1 MIEYETAF
9 NKLNN
14 KAGRNMAHPVHCYR
28 SRLRLILTCSI
39 LAVSAGGLAIAADL
53 STLTRLAAN
62 STIQQASAQEKIDQL
77 DEAAQDAYADYRAK
91 LIELES
97 LRTYTR
103 QLQALLDTQQAL
115 LDNLDAQIQKT
126 GSMDRELI
134 PLMER
139 MYDALGTL
147 IEQDMPFLA
156 TEREDRRERLRGILD
171 NPELSLATKYRSL
184 YEAYQIELDY
194 GRTLETYSD
203 TLEVDGKSLMV
214 TILRVGRVALYAMSA
229 DRNIIY
235 EWNNES
241 REWQPTDGLR
251 HGIEKAVRMA
261 KKQVAPDL
269 LVLSVPA
276 PEDAP

>member
-1 MIEYETAF
+1 
-9 NKLNN
+9 
-14 KAGRNMAHPVHCYR
+14 MARPVHCYR
-28 SRLRLILTCSI
+28 SRLRLILACSI
-39 LAVSAGGLAIAADL
+39 LAVSAGGLAMAADL

-91 LIELES
+91 LIELEG

-103 QLQALLDTQQAL
+103 QLQALLDEQQAL
-115 LDNLDAQIQKT
+115 LDNLDAQIRKT

-156 TEREDRRERLRGILD
+156 TEREERRERLRGILD

-241 REWQPTDGLR
+241 RGWQPTDGLR

>member
-9 NKLNN
+9 NN
-14 KAGRNMAHPVHCYR
+14 KAGRNMAHPDHCRR

-39 LAVSAGGLAIAADL
+39 LAVSAGGLAMAADL

-139 MYDALGTL
+139 MYDALGAL

-156 TEREDRRERLRGILD
+156 TEREERRERLRGILD

-241 REWQPTDGLR
+241 REWQLTDGLR

>member
-1 MIEYETAF
+1 MT
-9 NKLNN
+9 LPP
-14 KAGRNMAHPVHCYR
+14 RPR
-28 SRLRLILTCSI
+28 SRRPLLFLSGSAVL
-39 LAVSAGGLAIAADL
+39 LAAGLAAAADL
-53 STLTRLAAN
+53 SALTRLASN
-62 STIQQASAQEKIDQL
+62 STAEQASAQRQIDQL
-77 DEAAQDAYADYRAK
+77 DEAAQDAYAEYRSK

-103 QLQALLDTQQAL
+103 QLQALLDEQQAV
-115 LDNLDAQIQKT
+115 LDALGAQIQKT

-139 MYDALGTL
+139 MHAALGTL
-147 IEQDMPFLA
+147 IEQDMPFLPD
-156 TEREDRRERLRGILD
+156 ERQQRLARLRTILN
-171 NPELSLATKYRSL
+171 NPELPLATKYRSL

-203 TLEVDGKSLMV
+203 TLEIDGKSLRV
-214 TILRVGRVALYAMSA
+214 SILRVGRIALYAMSA

-235 EWNNES
+235 EWDNRS
-241 REWQPTDGLR
+241 RQWQLTEGLR
-251 HGIEKAVRMA
+251 HNLEKAVRMA

-269 LVLSVPA
+269 LVLSVQA

>member
-1 MIEYETAF
+1 MLEYRLEFSDST
-9 NKLNN
+9 N
-14 KAGRNMAHPVHCYR
+14 RNMAAPHRLR
-28 SRLRLILTCSI
+28 SRSSPIFLSAAAIL
-39 LAVSAGGLAIAADL
+39 LAAGLAAAADL
-53 STLTRLAAN
+53 STLTRLASN
-62 STIQQASAQEKIDQL
+62 STAEQASAQRQIDKL

-91 LIELES
+91 LIELEG

-103 QLQALLDTQQAL
+103 QLQALLDEQQAV
-115 LDNLDAQIQKT
+115 LDALGAQIQKT

-139 MYDALGTL
+139 MHTALGTL

-156 TEREDRRERLRGILD
+156 DERQTRHERLRAILD
-171 NPELSLATKYRSL
+171 NPELPLATKYRSL
-184 YEAYQIELDY
+184 FEAYQIELDY

-214 TILRVGRVALYAMSA
+214 TILRVGRIGLYAMSA

-235 EWNNES
+235 EWDNRS
-241 REWQPTDGLR
+241 RQWQLTEGLR
-251 HGIEKAVRMA
+251 HNLEKAVRMA

-269 LVLSVPA
+269 LVLSVQA

>member
-1 MIEYETAF
+1 MIEYSAELPDPT
-9 NKLNN
+9 N
-14 KAGRNMAHPVHCYR
+14 RNMATAHRQR
-28 SRLRLILTCSI
+28 SRLHLISLCGASI
-39 LAVSAGGLAIAADL
+39 LFGAGLAAAADL

-62 STIQQASAQEKIDQL
+62 STAQQASAQRQIDQL
-77 DEAAQDAYADYRAK
+77 DEAAQDAYAEYRAK
-91 LIELES
+91 LIELEG

-103 QLQALLDTQQAL
+103 QLQALLDEQQAL
-115 LDNLDAQIQKT
+115 LDDLGARIQKT

-139 MYDALGTL
+139 MHGALDTL

-156 TEREDRRERLRGILD
+156 AERQKRQARLRGILD

-194 GRTLETYSD
+194 GRTLETYPD
-203 TLEVDGKSLMV
+203 TLEVDGKSLMA
-214 TILRVGRVALYAMSA
+214 TILRVGRIALYAMSA

-235 EWNNES
+235 EWDNRS
-241 REWQPTDGLR
+241 RQWQLTEGLR
-251 HGIEKAVRMA
+251 HNLEKAVRMA

-269 LVLSVPA
+269 LVLSVQA

>member
-1 MIEYETAF
+1 MIEYSAELPDPT
-9 NKLNN
+9 N
-14 KAGRNMAHPVHCYR
+14 RTMAAAHRPR
-28 SRLRLILTCSI
+28 SRLHLISLCGASI
-39 LAVSAGGLAIAADL
+39 LFGAGLAAAADL

-62 STIQQASAQEKIDQL
+62 STAQQASAQRQIDQL
-77 DEAAQDAYADYRAK
+77 DEAAQGAYAEYRAK
-91 LIELES
+91 LIELEG

-103 QLQALLDTQQAL
+103 QLQALLDEQQAL
-115 LDNLDAQIQKT
+115 LDDLGARIQKT

-139 MYDALGTL
+139 MHGALDTL

-156 TEREDRRERLRGILD
+156 AERQKRQARLRGILD

-214 TILRVGRVALYAMSA
+214 TILRVGRIALYAMSA

-235 EWNNES
+235 EWDNRS
-241 REWQPTDGLR
+241 RQWQLTEGLR
-251 HGIEKAVRMA
+251 HNLEKAVRMA

-269 LVLSVPA
+269 LVLSVQA

>member
-1 MIEYETAF
+1 MIEYQTGF
-9 NKLNN
+9 PDPTN
-14 KAGRNMAHPVHCYR
+14 RNMAAVHCRR
-28 SRLRLILTCSI
+28 SRLHPALLCSAAILFGS
-39 LAVSAGGLAIAADL
+39 GLAAAADL

-62 STIQQASAQEKIDQL
+62 STAEQASAQQKIDQL
-77 DEAAQDAYADYRAK
+77 DEAAQDAYAEYRSK
-91 LIELES
+91 LIELEG

-103 QLQALLDTQQAL
+103 QLQALLDEQQAV
-115 LDNLDAQIQKT
+115 LDDLDARIQKT

-139 MYDALGTL
+139 MHDAFGTL

-156 TEREDRRERLRGILD
+156 AERQNRHARLRAILD
-171 NPELSLATKYRSL
+171 NPELPLATKYRSL

-203 TLEVDGKSLMV
+203 TLEIDGKSLMV

-235 EWNNES
+235 EWDNQS
-241 REWQPTDGLR
+241 RQWQLTEGLR
-251 HGIEKAVRMA
+251 HNLEKAVRMA

-269 LVLSVPA
+269 LVLSVQA

>member
-1 MIEYETAF
+1 MIEYEIKF
-9 NKLNN
+9 HD
-14 KAGRNMAHPVHCYR
+14 KAGRNMAHPDHCRR
-28 SRLRLILTCSI
+28 SRFRLILACGV
-39 LAVSAGGLAIAADL
+39 LAVSAGGLAMAADL

-62 STIQQASAQEKIDQL
+62 STVQQASAQEKIDQL

-103 QLQALLDTQQAL
+103 QLQALLDKQQAL

-156 TEREDRRERLRGILD
+156 TERQDRRERLRGILD

-194 GRTLETYSD
+194 GRTLETYSG
-203 TLEVDGKSLMV
+203 TLEVEGKSLMV

-241 REWQPTDGLR
+241 REWQLTEGLR

>member
-1 MIEYETAF
+1 MIKYGVEIHD
-9 NKLNN
+9 
-14 KAGRNMAHPVHCYR
+14 KADRPMALDRCR
-28 SRLRLILTCSI
+28 RARFRLILTCSA
-39 LAVSAGGLAIAADL
+39 LAVSAGGMAVAADL
-53 STLTRLAAN
+53 PTLTRLATN
-62 STIQQASAQEKIDQL
+62 STSQQANAQAQIDQL
-77 DEAAQDAYADYRAK
+77 DEAAQEAYAEYRAK

-103 QLQALLDTQQAL
+103 QLQALLDEQQAL
-115 LDNLDAQIQKT
+115 LDTLDAQIRKT

-156 TEREDRRERLRGILD
+156 DERHKRLDRLRGILD

-203 TLEVDGKSLMV
+203 TLEADGKSLMV

-229 DRNIIY
+229 DRNMIY

-241 REWQPTDGLR
+241 RQWQATEGLR
-251 HGIEKAVRMA
+251 HNIEKAVRMA

>member
-1 MIEYETAF
+1 MIPGYC
-9 NKLNN
+9 
-14 KAGRNMAHPVHCYR
+14 RR
-28 SRLRLILTCSI
+28 SRFRSI
-39 LAVSAGGLAIAADL
+39 LACGTLAGFAGSLVMAADL

-62 STIQQASAQEKIDQL
+62 STIQQANAQETIDQL
-77 DEAAQDAYADYRAK
+77 DEAAQEAYASYRAK

-103 QLQALLDTQQAL
+103 QLQALLDEQQVL
-115 LDNLDAQIQKT
+115 LDELDAQIRKT

-147 IEQDMPFLA
+147 VEQDMPFLA
-156 TEREDRRERLRGILD
+156 AERRKRHDRLRGILD

-194 GRTLETYSD
+194 GRTLETYPD
-203 TLEVDGKSLMV
+203 TLAVDGKSLRV

-235 EWNNES
+235 EWHKES
-241 REWQPTDGLR
+241 RQWQLSKGLR

>member
-9 NKLNN
+9 NN

-39 LAVSAGGLAIAADL
+39 LAVSAGGLAMAADL

-77 DEAAQDAYADYRAK
+77 DEAAQDAYAEYRAK

-156 TEREDRRERLRGILD
+156 TEREERRERLRGILD

-203 TLEVDGKSLMV
+203 TLEVEGKSLMV

-241 REWQPTDGLR
+241 REWQLTDGLR

>member
-1 MIEYETAF
+1 MIEYR
-9 NKLNN
+9 
-14 KAGRNMAHPVHCYR
+14 AGFPAQANRNMAATPPQR
-28 SRLRLILTCSI
+28 TRLHLTFLYGAAAL
-39 LAVSAGGLAIAADL
+39 LAAGFAVAAELSA
-53 STLTRLAAN
+53 LTRLASN
-62 STIQQASAQEKIDQL
+62 STAEQAGAQRKIDQL
-77 DEAAQDAYADYRAK
+77 DEAAQDAYAEYRAK

-103 QLQALLDTQQAL
+103 QLQALLDEQQAV
-115 LDNLDAQIQKT
+115 LDAIGARIRKT

-139 MYDALGTL
+139 MHTALGTL
-147 IEQDMPFLA
+147 IEQDMPFLED
-156 TEREDRRERLRGILD
+156 ERQQRLARLRTILD
-171 NPELSLATKYRSL
+171 NPELPLATKYRSL

-214 TILRVGRVALYAMSA
+214 TILRVGRIALYAMSA
-229 DRNIIY
+229 DRHIIY
-235 EWNNES
+235 EWDNRS
-241 REWQPTDGLR
+241 RQWQQTEGMR
-251 HGIEKAVRMA
+251 HNLEKAVRMA

-269 LVLSVPA
+269 LVLSVQA

>member
-39 LAVSAGGLAIAADL
+39 LAISAGGLAIAADL

>member
-1 MIEYETAF
+1 MATAH
-9 NKLNN
+9 
-14 KAGRNMAHPVHCYR
+14 RQR
-28 SRLRLILTCSI
+28 SRLHLISLCGASI
-39 LAVSAGGLAIAADL
+39 LFGAGLAAAADL

-62 STIQQASAQEKIDQL
+62 STAQQASAQRQIDQL
-77 DEAAQDAYADYRAK
+77 DEAAQDAYAEYRAK
-91 LIELES
+91 LIELEG

-103 QLQALLDTQQAL
+103 QLQALLDEQQAL
-115 LDNLDAQIQKT
+115 LDDLGARIQKT

-139 MYDALGTL
+139 MHGALDTL

-156 TEREDRRERLRGILD
+156 AERQKRQARLRGILD

-194 GRTLETYSD
+194 GRTLETYPD
-203 TLEVDGKSLMV
+203 TLEVDGKSLMA
-214 TILRVGRVALYAMSA
+214 TILRVGRIALYAMSA

-235 EWNNES
+235 EWDNRS
-241 REWQPTDGLR
+241 RQWQLTEGLR
-251 HGIEKAVRMA
+251 HNLEKAVRMA

-269 LVLSVPA
+269 LVLSVQA

>member
-1 MIEYETAF
+1 MLEYRLEFSDST
-9 NKLNN
+9 N
-14 KAGRNMAHPVHCYR
+14 RTMAAPHRLR
-28 SRLRLILTCSI
+28 SRSSPIFLSAAAIL
-39 LAVSAGGLAIAADL
+39 LAAGLAAAADL
-53 STLTRLAAN
+53 STLTRLASN
-62 STIQQASAQEKIDQL
+62 STAEQASAQRQIDKL

-91 LIELES
+91 LIELEG

-103 QLQALLDTQQAL
+103 QLQALLDEQQAV
-115 LDNLDAQIQKT
+115 LDALGAQIQKT

-139 MYDALGTL
+139 MHTALGTL

-156 TEREDRRERLRGILD
+156 DERQTRHERLRTILD
-171 NPELSLATKYRSL
+171 NPELPLATKYRSL
-184 YEAYQIELDY
+184 FEAYQIELDY

-203 TLEVDGKSLMV
+203 TLEVDGKSLRA
-214 TILRVGRVALYAMSA
+214 TILRVGRIALYAMSA

-235 EWNNES
+235 EWDNRS
-241 REWQPTDGLR
+241 RQWQLTEGMR
-251 HGIEKAVRMA
+251 HNLEKAVRMA

-269 LVLSVPA
+269 LVLSVQA

>member
-1 MIEYETAF
+1 MTRPDYC
-9 NKLNN
+9 
-14 KAGRNMAHPVHCYR
+14 RR
-28 SRLRLILTCSI
+28 SRLRLILTCSV
-39 LAVSAGGLAIAADL
+39 LAVSAGSLAMAADL

-103 QLQALLDTQQAL
+103 QLQALLDEQQAL

-156 TEREDRRERLRGILD
+156 TERQDRRERLRGILD

-203 TLEVDGKSLMV
+203 TLEVEGKSLMV

-241 REWQPTDGLR
+241 REWQLTDGLR

>member
-1 MIEYETAF
+1 MIEYEIAF
-9 NKLNN
+9 NN
-14 KAGRNMAHPVHCYR
+14 KAGRNMAHPVHCHR

-39 LAVSAGGLAIAADL
+39 LAVSAGGLAMAADL

-103 QLQALLDTQQAL
+103 QLQALLDKQQAL

>member
-1 MIEYETAF
+1 MVEYETAF
-9 NKLNN
+9 NN
-14 KAGRNMAHPVHCYR
+14 KAGRNMARPVHCRR

-39 LAVSAGGLAIAADL
+39 LAVSAGGLAMAADL

-77 DEAAQDAYADYRAK
+77 DEAAQEAYADYRAK

-97 LRTYTR
+97 LRTYGR

-115 LDNLDAQIQKT
+115 LDNLDAQIRKT

-203 TLEVDGKSLMV
+203 TLEVEGKSLMV

-241 REWQPTDGLR
+241 REWQLTDGLR

>member
-1 MIEYETAF
+1 MIEYR
-9 NKLNN
+9 
-14 KAGRNMAHPVHCYR
+14 AGFSDPTNRNMAAPHR
-28 SRLRLILTCSI
+28 RRLRLPLISLCGAAILSG
-39 LAVSAGGLAIAADL
+39 AGPAAAADL
-53 STLTRLAAN
+53 SSLTRIAAN
-62 STIQQASAQEKIDQL
+62 STAQQASAQQKIDQL
-77 DEAAQDAYADYRAK
+77 DEAAQDAYAEYRSK
-91 LIELES
+91 LIELEG

-103 QLQALLDTQQAL
+103 QLQALLDEQQAV
-115 LDNLDAQIQKT
+115 LDNLGAQIQKT

-139 MYDALGTL
+139 MHAALGTL
-147 IEQDMPFLA
+147 IEQDMPFLSA
-156 TEREDRRERLRGILD
+156 EREKRHARLRGILD
-171 NPELSLATKYRSL
+171 NPELPLATKYRSL

-235 EWNNES
+235 EWDNRS
-241 REWQPTDGLR
+241 RQWQLTEGLR
-251 HGIEKAVRMA
+251 HNLEKAVRMA

-269 LVLSVPA
+269 LVLSVQA

>member
-1 MIEYETAF
+1 
-9 NKLNN
+9 
-14 KAGRNMAHPVHCYR
+14 MAATLRQR
-28 SRLRLILTCSI
+28 SRFHLISLCGAAALLAAG
-39 LAVSAGGLAIAADL
+39 LAVAADL
-53 STLTRLAAN
+53 STLTRLASN
-62 STIQQASAQEKIDQL
+62 STAEQASAQRKIDQL
-77 DEAAQDAYADYRAK
+77 DEAAQDAYADYRSK

-103 QLQALLDTQQAL
+103 QLQALLDEQQAV
-115 LDNLDAQIQKT
+115 LDAIGAQIQKT
-126 GSMDRELI
+126 GSMDRDLI

-139 MYDALGTL
+139 MHAALGTL

-156 TEREDRRERLRGILD
+156 DERQQRLARLRAILD
-171 NPELSLATKYRSL
+171 NPELPLATKYRSL

-214 TILRVGRVALYAMSA
+214 TILRVGRIALYAMSA

-235 EWNNES
+235 EWDNRS
-241 REWQPTDGLR
+241 RQWQLTEGMR
-251 HGIEKAVRMA
+251 HNLEKAVRMA

-269 LVLSVPA
+269 LVLSVQA

>member
-1 MIEYETAF
+1 
-9 NKLNN
+9 
-14 KAGRNMAHPVHCYR
+14 MAATYRRR
-28 SRLRLILTCSI
+28 SRLHLIPLCGASI
-39 LAVSAGGLAIAADL
+39 LFGAGLAAAADL

-62 STIQQASAQEKIDQL
+62 STAQQASAQRQIDQL
-77 DEAAQDAYADYRAK
+77 DEAAQDAYAEYRAK
-91 LIELES
+91 LIELEG

-103 QLQALLDTQQAL
+103 QLQALLDEQQAL
-115 LDNLDAQIQKT
+115 LDDLGARIQKT

-139 MYDALGTL
+139 MHGALDTL

-156 TEREDRRERLRGILD
+156 AERQKRQARLRGILD

-214 TILRVGRVALYAMSA
+214 TILRVGRIALYAMSA

-235 EWNNES
+235 EWDNRS
-241 REWQPTDGLR
+241 GQWQLTEGLR
-251 HGIEKAVRMA
+251 HNLEKAVRMA

-269 LVLSVPA
+269 LVLSVQA

>member
-1 MIEYETAF
+1 MIEWQ
-9 NKLNN
+9 
-14 KAGRNMAHPVHCYR
+14 AGFSTPTDRHMAATSRPRSWLYPVSLCGAAA
-28 SRLRLILTCSI
+28 L
-39 LAVSAGGLAIAADL
+39 LAAGLAAAADL
-53 STLTRLAAN
+53 SALTRLASN
-62 STIQQASAQEKIDQL
+62 STAEQASAQRKIDQL

-91 LIELES
+91 LIELEG

-103 QLQALLDTQQAL
+103 QLQALLDEQQSV
-115 LDNLDAQIQKT
+115 LDAIAAQIRKT

-139 MYDALGTL
+139 MHAALGAL
-147 IEQDMPFLA
+147 IEQDVPFLA
-156 TEREDRRERLRGILD
+156 GERQQRLARLRAILD
-171 NPELSLATKYRSL
+171 NPELPLATKYRSL

-214 TILRVGRVALYAMSA
+214 TILRVGRVALYARSA

-235 EWNNES
+235 EWDNHS
-241 REWQPTDGLR
+241 RQWQRIEGMR
-251 HGIEKAVRMA
+251 HNLEKAVRMA

-269 LVLSVPA
+269 LVLSVQA

>member
-1 MIEYETAF
+1 MIEYDASPPDPID
-9 NKLNN
+9 
-14 KAGRNMAHPVHCYR
+14 RNMAAAHRLRP
-28 SRLRLILTCSI
+28 RLRLIPLCGAAA
-39 LAVSAGGLAIAADL
+39 LLVAGLATAADL
-53 STLTRLAAN
+53 STLTRLASN
-62 STIQQASAQEKIDQL
+62 STAEQASAQRKIDQL

-91 LIELES
+91 LIELEG

-103 QLQALLDTQQAL
+103 QLQALLDEQQAV
-115 LDNLDAQIQKT
+115 LDVLGAQIQKT

-139 MYDALGTL
+139 MYAALGTL

-156 TEREDRRERLRGILD
+156 EERQQRLARLRAILD
-171 NPELSLATKYRSL
+171 NPELPLATKYRSL

-203 TLEVDGKSLMV
+203 TLEVDGKSLRA
-214 TILRVGRVALYAMSA
+214 TILRVGRIALYAMSA

-235 EWNNES
+235 EWDNRS
-241 REWQPTDGLR
+241 RQWQLTEGMR
-251 HGIEKAVRMA
+251 HNLEKAVRMA

-269 LVLSVPA
+269 LVLSVQA

>member
-1 MIEYETAF
+1 
-9 NKLNN
+9 
-14 KAGRNMAHPVHCYR
+14 MAHPVHCYR

-39 LAVSAGGLAIAADL
+39 LAVSAGGLAMAADL

-62 STIQQASAQEKIDQL
+62 STVQQASAQEKIDQL

-103 QLQALLDTQQAL
+103 QLQALLDKQQAL

>member
-1 MIEYETAF
+1 
-9 NKLNN
+9 
-14 KAGRNMAHPVHCYR
+14 MAAPHRLR
-28 SRLRLILTCSI
+28 SRSSPIFLSAAAIL
-39 LAVSAGGLAIAADL
+39 LAAGLAAAADL
-53 STLTRLAAN
+53 STLTRLASN
-62 STIQQASAQEKIDQL
+62 STAEQASAQRQIDKL

-91 LIELES
+91 LIELEG

-103 QLQALLDTQQAL
+103 QLQALLDEQQTL
-115 LDNLDAQIQKT
+115 LDALGAQIQKT

-139 MYDALGTL
+139 MHTALGTL

-156 TEREDRRERLRGILD
+156 DERQTRHERLRAILD
-171 NPELSLATKYRSL
+171 NPELPLATKYRSL
-184 YEAYQIELDY
+184 FEAYQIELDY

-214 TILRVGRVALYAMSA
+214 TILRVGRIGLYAMSA

-235 EWNNES
+235 EWDNRS
-241 REWQPTDGLR
+241 RQWQLTEGLR
-251 HGIEKAVRMA
+251 HNLEKAVRMA

-269 LVLSVPA
+269 LVLSVQA

>member
-1 MIEYETAF
+1 MT
-9 NKLNN
+9 
-14 KAGRNMAHPVHCYR
+14 RPDHCRR
-28 SRLRLILTCSI
+28 SRFRLILTCSI
-39 LAVSAGGLAIAADL
+39 LAVSAGGLAMAADL

-62 STIQQASAQEKIDQL
+62 STVQQASAQEKIDQL

-103 QLQALLDTQQAL
+103 QLQALLDEQQAL

-126 GSMDRELI
+126 GSMDRALI

-147 IEQDMPFLA
+147 VEQDMPFLA
-156 TEREDRRERLRGILD
+156 TERQDRRERLRGILD

-241 REWQPTDGLR
+241 REWQLTDGLR

>member
-9 NKLNN
+9 NN
-14 KAGRNMAHPVHCYR
+14 KAGRNMARPVHCHR

-39 LAVSAGGLAIAADL
+39 LAVSAGGLAMAADL

-77 DEAAQDAYADYRAK
+77 DEAAQDAYAEYRAK

-103 QLQALLDTQQAL
+103 QLQALLDKQQAL

-241 REWQPTDGLR
+241 REWQLTDGLR

>member
-1 MIEYETAF
+1 
-9 NKLNN
+9 
-14 KAGRNMAHPVHCYR
+14 MAATHRLR
-28 SRLRLILTCSI
+28 SRLRPIFLSATAVL
-39 LAVSAGGLAIAADL
+39 LAAGLATAADL
-53 STLTRLAAN
+53 STLTRLASN
-62 STIQQASAQEKIDQL
+62 STAEQASAQRQIDKL
-77 DEAAQDAYADYRAK
+77 DEAAQDAYAEYRAK
-91 LIELES
+91 LIELEG

-103 QLQALLDTQQAL
+103 QLQALLDEQQAL
-115 LDNLDAQIQKT
+115 LDALGAQIQKT

-139 MYDALGTL
+139 MHTALGTL

-156 TEREDRRERLRGILD
+156 DERQTRHERLRTILD
-171 NPELSLATKYRSL
+171 NPELPLATKYRSL
-184 YEAYQIELDY
+184 FEAYQIELDY

-214 TILRVGRVALYAMSA
+214 TILRVGRIGLYAMSA

-235 EWNNES
+235 EWDNRS
-241 REWQPTDGLR
+241 RQWQLTEGLR
-251 HGIEKAVRMA
+251 HNLEKAVRMA

-269 LVLSVPA
+269 LVLSVQA